1 MINRVYIKNC
11 LSFAEL
17 DLEFKKGLNIF
28 SGPSGAGKSI
38 LMQEILALFAFNDV
52 KSELSELEFAN
63 ISFEDELYGIEKS
76 DDLIIKSIKKEKVRY
91 FLNNQI
97 ISKKNLQNIS
107 FKLIKQLN
115 LKDTSDF
122 ESQRIIEFLDRLA
135 SKNSLEFQKIK
146 ESFDKKYKEFLDIK
160 KELNKILEDEKKI
173 EDLKEFAKFEIAKI
187 EEINPKEDE
196 YEELNLI
203 KKSLAKKDKIEKS
216 ISKVTSIFELSSS
229 VNELLELLEVD
240 SLFFDEA
247 MNELNNIFEK
257 SNDRLS
263 ELDEINIEEVLNRIE
278 KISALQK
285 RFGSI
290 KEAIEYKNQKK
301 LELEAYMNIS
311 FSKSKLEKEYL
322 NLEIEIKNLADKI
335 SEFRQ
340 NNLIL
345 LEDKINF
352 YLKLLYLN
360 NANIVLNKKDLD
372 FYGHDEISFFLNEVS
387 LDTISAGE
395 YNRLRL
401 ALLSAVSQ
409 FDISINGVL
418 FLDEIDA
425 NLSGKESEA
434 ISKVL
439 ITLSK
444 NYQIFAISH
453 QPQLTAS
460 ANQHF
465 LVDKKDGVSSVK
477 LLNNNEKI
485 TEIARMISG
494 ENVTDEAIEFAKNI
508 LNSNNI

>member
-1 MINRVYIKNC
+1 M
-11 LSFAEL
+11 
-17 DLEFKKGLNIF
+17 
-28 SGPSGAGKSI
+28 
-38 LMQEILALFAFNDV
+38 
-52 KSELSELEFAN
+52 
-63 ISFEDELYGIEKS
+63 
-76 DDLIIKSIKKEKVRY
+76 
-91 FLNNQI
+91 
-97 ISKKNLQNIS
+97 
-107 FKLIKQLN
+107 
-115 LKDTSDF
+115 
-122 ESQRIIEFLDRLA
+122 
-135 SKNSLEFQKIK
+135 
-146 ESFDKKYKEFLDIK
+146 DIK

-173 EDLKEFAKFEIAKI
+173 EDLKEFARFEIAKI

-372 FYGHDEISFFLNEVS
+372 F
-387 LDTISAGE
+387 
-395 YNRLRL
+395 
-401 ALLSAVSQ
+401 
-409 FDISINGVL
+409 
-418 FLDEIDA
+418 
-425 NLSGKESEA
+425 
-434 ISKVL
+434 
-439 ITLSK
+439 
-444 NYQIFAISH
+444 
-453 QPQLTAS
+453 
-460 ANQHF
+460 
-465 LVDKKDGVSSVK
+465 
-477 LLNNNEKI
+477 
-485 TEIARMISG
+485 
-494 ENVTDEAIEFAKNI
+494 
-508 LNSNNI
+508 